1 MKNRIINN
9 EHTIALAGPIETVA
23 FKDLLLEKDM
33 LKAPK
38 GLGGSPVNLL
48 ARELIS
54 RGYKLLLVSLDPTVE
69 SEMVLQGNGVKIIF
83 GPFRKKRARD
93 FFAKEITWI
102 QRTLKRERPDFVHAH
117 WTYEFASGATGAG
130 IPCLVTAHDAP
141 LNVLRLNFIPYRIAR
156 TYMAFRALRGVQHL
170 SAVAPYVASH
180 LKRFFNYRKEIKI
193 IPNGMPEALF
203 EGEGAKRAGSPL
215 TFATILVN
223 WSGLKNGEKA
233 IEAFAKIRRELPGA
247 RLVMFGSGHGPGEAA
262 NRWAEENQLSE
273 GIEFVGQIAHGEL
286 LTRLKHDVD
295 VVVHPALEEAQPM
308 ALIEPMAMG
317 IPVIAGE
324 RAGGVPWTLEDGR
337 LGMLVNV
344 RSAEAIAT
352 AMKKL
357 ADDEKGRLRL
367 GEKGR
372 EGARRRFHISVVTD
386 AYLEAY
392 SEILAKEK

>member
-223 WSGLKNGEKA
+223 WSGLKTVK
-233 IEAFAKIRRELPGA
+233 RRLKRLP
-247 RLVMFGSGHGPGEAA
+247 RS
-262 NRWAEENQLSE
+262 EENFP
-273 GIEFVGQIAHGEL
+273 G
-286 LTRLKHDVD
+286 
-295 VVVHPALEEAQPM
+295 PA
-308 ALIEPMAMG
+308 
-317 IPVIAGE
+317 
-324 RAGGVPWTLEDGR
+324 
-337 LGMLVNV
+337 
-344 RSAEAIAT
+344 
-352 AMKKL
+352 
-357 ADDEKGRLRL
+357 
-367 GEKGR
+367 
-372 EGARRRFHISVVTD
+372 
-386 AYLEAY
+386 
-392 SEILAKEK
+392 